1 MHIKVPLT
9 LASRYFCLFV
19 RMLDM
24 KPNCTLLLLYETPAA
39 PDVTGGSIPVL
50 EIAQVFGE
58 TVNAEFLV
66 L

>member
-1 MHIKVPLT
+1 
-9 LASRYFCLFV
+9 
-19 RMLDM
+19 MLDM
-24 KPNCTLLLLYETPAA
+24 KPNCTLLLPYETPAA